1 MKSADAR
8 QVPGAEVSAL
18 ARGLA
23 LLDALADQA
32 SLRGTSLTEL
42 AQTTGLSK
50 ATAFRLL
57 GTLRSHGYV
66 DKDPDTERYHLGLRI
81 LQLSSALLQNLDLR
95 IQAAPILSELVQ
107 RTNETVHLGVLDH
120 GSVVYI
126 DKVECDNSVR
136 MHSRVGM
143 QMPAYSTG
151 LGKAILANLNAEQLE
166 EVLACGLLRRTPNT
180 ITDAESL
187 RAHLSEARARGYA
200 IDDCENE
207 DGIRCVGAPVFD
219 HAEAVV
225 AAISTAGPAGRMT
238 LERTEVLGPVVKE
251 AAMQISR
258 RMGSRV

>member
-1 MKSADAR
+1 MESEDAC
-8 QVPGAEVSAL
+8 QVSGAEVSAL

-42 AQTTGLSK
+42 AQNVGLNK

-66 DKDPDTERYHLGLRI
+66 EKHPDTERYHLGLRI
-81 LQLSSALLQNLDLR
+81 LHLSSALLQNLDLR
-95 IQAAPILSELVQ
+95 IQAAPIMSDLVQ
-107 RTNETVHLGVLDH
+107 RTNETVHLGVLDR

-126 DKVECDNSVR
+126 DKVECGNSVR

-151 LGKAILANLNAEQLE
+151 LGKAILANLHAEQLE
-166 EVLACGLLRRTPNT
+166 EVLASGLPPRTPTT
-180 ITDAESL
+180 ITDAETL
-187 RAHLSEARARGYA
+187 RAHLAEARARGYS

-207 DGIRCVGAPVFD
+207 DGIRCVGAPIFD
-219 HAEAVV
+219 HTGGVI
-225 AAISTAGPAGRMT
+225 AAISTAGPASRMT
-238 LERTEVLGPVVKE
+238 LERTLELGPMVRE
-251 AAMQISR
+251 AARQISQ
-258 RMGSRV
+258 RMGGRV